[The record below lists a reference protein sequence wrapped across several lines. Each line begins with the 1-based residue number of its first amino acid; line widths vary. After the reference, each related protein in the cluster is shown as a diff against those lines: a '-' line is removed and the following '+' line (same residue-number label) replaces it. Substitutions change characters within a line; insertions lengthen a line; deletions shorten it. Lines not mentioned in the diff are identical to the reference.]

1 MFSNYRHTM
10 LDLRVSAKGCIAAN
24 VNIVCQKLHLGIVFF
39 SFTKFSLT
47 EFPRLRLVLLF
58 ILARCT
64 ELWEYLTLRVH
75 IISFYA
81 GFL

>member
-39 SFTKFSLT
+39 SITKFSLT
-47 EFPRLRLVLLF
+47 EFPRLRLVLLL

-64 ELWEYLTLRVH
+64 EL
-75 IISFYA
+75 
-81 GFL
+81 